1 MAEKDETNKKRKNT
15 CTSSVS
21 DYIISEENDTRDKN
35 EGKKATQKKRKS
47 KVGELIEEHN
57 EEKIEITG
65 CYKELQKELQ
75 EINKQLNNVM
85 KR

>member
-21 DYIISEENDTRDKN
+21 DYSISEENDTRDKN